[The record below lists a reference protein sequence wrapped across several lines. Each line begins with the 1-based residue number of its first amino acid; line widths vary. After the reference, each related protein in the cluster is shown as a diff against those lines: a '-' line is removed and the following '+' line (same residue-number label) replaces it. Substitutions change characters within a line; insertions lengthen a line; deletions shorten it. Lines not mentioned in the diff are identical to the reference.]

1 MIAIITGDIVNS
13 REVDATL
20 WMKALKDTLQSYG
33 QEPGDWEIYRGDSF
47 QLKTTPTDALLCSFL
62 LKSSIKTFKQLDVRI
77 AIGIGEVDYQSEKIT
92 ESNGSAFVRS
102 GECFEGLKKQT
113 LAMKTEWED
122 FDERIN
128 LLLEVISLVIDDWTP
143 ISSTAIHQ
151 MLQFPELNQK
161 ELAEKLDKKSQS
173 TISEALK
180 RGGFDEMQKLLAYYK
195 NEISKLC

>member
-13 REVDATL
+13 RDVEATL
-20 WMKALKDTLQSYG
+20 WMETLKRTLQLYG
-33 QEPGDWEIYRGDSF
+33 QEPKDWEIYRGDSF
-47 QLKTTPTDALLCSFL
+47 QLKTTPLDALFCSFL

-77 AIGIGEVDYQSEKIT
+77 AIGIGDSDYVSEKIT
-92 ESNGSAFVRS
+92 ASNGSAFVNS
-102 GECFEGLKKQT
+102 GECFEALKKQT
-113 LAMKTEWED
+113 LAIKTEWKD
-122 FDERIN
+122 FDERFN
-128 LLLEVISLVIDDWTP
+128 LLLEILSLVIDDWTP
-143 ISSTAIHQ
+143 ISSTAIYN